1 MTRRSTYRVLTKE
14 QKCQLGIAFQEDRH
28 LTTNRS
34 KLLCSQ
40 IGIDYGQLKNA
51 FKDMAQSKR
60 RIITEND
67 EDEKKL
73 KFHTESGDGSL
84 PKAITGD
91 WQSTTASSS
100 NGNGPTIFEWINI
113 RPSPQEEEKIVHSLK
128 LEASKSAVELA
139 LTSFSGE
146 DRREIIKVLAR
157 HLTSDDLEVLEREM
171 VGETPS
177 PFSLSSPF
185 YSDTDSNS
193 FDDTSIYFNE

>member
-1 MTRRSTYRVLTKE
+1 MTRRSTYRVLTTE

-28 LTTNRS
+28 LTIHRR

-40 IGIDYGQLKNA
+40 IGIDNGQLKNA

-60 RIITEND
+60 RIITDND
-67 EDEKKL
+67 EDGKKL
-73 KFHTESGDGSL
+73 KFHTESGDGPL
-84 PKAITGD
+84 PKVIA
-91 WQSTTASSS
+91 A
-100 NGNGPTIFEWINI
+100 PAIFEWINI

-146 DRREIIKVLAR
+146 DRREIIKMLAR
-157 HLTSDDLEVLEREM
+157 HMTSDDLEVLEREM

>member
-1 MTRRSTYRVLTKE
+1 MTRRSTYRVLTTE

-28 LTTNRS
+28 LTVHRR

-40 IGIDYGQLKNA
+40 IGIDNGQLKNA

-60 RIITEND
+60 RIITEK
-67 EDEKKL
+67 EEKKKL
-73 KFHTESGDGSL
+73 VFHAESGDC
-84 PKAITGD
+84 
-91 WQSTTASSS
+91 QSTTVSSPE
-100 NGNGPTIFEWINI
+100 GNGPTIIEWINI

-139 LTSFSGE
+139 LTSFSGG

-157 HLTSDDLEVLEREM
+157 HLTPDDLEVLEREM
-171 VGETPS
+171 VGETSS